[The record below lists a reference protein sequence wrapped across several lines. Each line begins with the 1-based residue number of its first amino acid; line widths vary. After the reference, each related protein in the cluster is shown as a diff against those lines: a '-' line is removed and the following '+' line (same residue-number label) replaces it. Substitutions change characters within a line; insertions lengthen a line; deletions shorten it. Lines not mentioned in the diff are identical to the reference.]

1 MGFIN
6 VSAITSALKT
16 QLTNSAFM
24 TDFVAIERGQIANQ
38 EPGNTPWC
46 CIYRSSVEYDPHTL
60 GPASNSWKGI
70 VTLEI
75 VVQAVSMKSEED
87 AEDTIEA
94 AVTSVLNA
102 IYEDKT
108 ISNNVDMLTGLN
120 VDYSFDSNEEETM
133 LYQQANIEVQYEVR
147 TS

>member
-6 VSAITSALKT
+6 VATISNALKT
-16 QLTNSAFM
+16 QLENSSFM

-38 EPGNTPWC
+38 EPAHTPWC

-60 GPASNSWKGI
+60 GPAVNAWKGI
-70 VTLEI
+70 VEFVI
-75 VVQAVSMKSEED
+75 VVQAAAMTGGSD

-94 AVTSVLNA
+94 AVKNVMDALF
-102 IYEDKT
+102 EDKT
-108 ISNNVDMLTGLN
+108 INNNVDMLTGLN
-120 VDYSFDSNEEETM
+120 VDYNFDSNEEETM
-133 LYQQANIEVQYEVR
+133 IYQQADITVQYEVR